1 MPTKLSPKP
10 KEEEMDEIQLVD
22 PPGVIDAELTHLLDT
37 LLKDPSPAQAVPTG
51 TYKPTQAAQF
61 GTREHNLLAAARM
74 LGTVPGMSEAGPGT
88 TAEADSV
95 DMAIKTG
102 VNTVMDALTMEIDYE
117 QQVEQQ
123 LDLVKKLSEEEYFMN
138 LSEED
143 QLALAIQASME
154 TVQDD
159 GFMHHFDGMKF

>member
-1 MPTKLSPKP
+1 
-10 KEEEMDEIQLVD
+10 MDD

-37 LLKDPSPAQAVPTG
+37 LFQDPSPAQAVPTG
-51 TYKPTQAAQF
+51 TYKPAQAVPS
-61 GTREHNLLAAARM
+61 GTREHNVLAVAGM
-74 LGTVPGMSEAGPGT
+74 LGTVPGMSEAGTGT

-117 QQVEQQ
+117 QQVKR
-123 LDLVKKLSEEEYFMN
+123 VKKLSEEEYFMN
-138 LSEED
+138 LPEED

-154 TVQDD
+154 TFQDD
-159 GFMHHFDGMKF
+159 GFMHQFDDMKF

>member
-1 MPTKLSPKP
+1 MPAKRRPKP
-10 KEEEMDEIQLVD
+10 QREEMDEIQMD
-22 PPGVIDAELTHLLDT
+22 DGPGVIDAELTHLLDT

-51 TYKPTQAAQF
+51 TYKPAQAVPS
-61 GTREHNLLAAARM
+61 GTREHNLLAVAGM
-74 LGTVPGMSEAGPGT
+74 LGTVPGMSEAGTGT

-117 QQVEQQ
+117 QQVKR
-123 LDLVKKLSEEEYFMN
+123 VKKLSEEEYFMN
-138 LSEED
+138 LPEED

-154 TVQDD
+154 TFQDD
-159 GFMHHFDGMKF
+159 GFMHQFDDMKF

>member
-1 MPTKLSPKP
+1 MPAKLKPKP
-10 KEEEMDEIQLVD
+10 NPEDEIQMED

-37 LLKDPSPAQAVPTG
+37 LLKDPSPVQAVPTG
-51 TYKPTQAAQF
+51 TYKPTQAVPL
-61 GTREHNLLAAARM
+61 GTREHNLLAAAGM

-117 QQVEQQ
+117 QQV
-123 LDLVKKLSEEEYFMN
+123 DLVQKLSMEEYFMN

-159 GFMHHFDGMKF
+159 GFKHQFDGMQF